1 MHTSGDRTAGA
12 TMRNSDLDACTVGCA
27 ARIDVTLAVVEYLVY
42 SSTMIKVNVHEAK
55 TRLSEYLDRL
65 ERGEED
71 VVTICRRNEPIA
83 ELRALPKRPRTARP
97 IFRRDPRFRMPKRFL
112 DPLPE
117 EVLDGFEGR
126 S

>member
-1 MHTSGDRTAGA
+1 MTKL
-12 TMRNSDLDACTVGCA
+12 N
-27 ARIDVTLAVVEYLVY
+27 I
-42 SSTMIKVNVHEAK
+42 HEAK

-83 ELRALPKRPRTARP
+83 ELRALPKPRKTPRP
-97 IFRRDPRFRMPKRFL
+97 IFRRDPRFKLAKGFFE
-112 DPLPE
+112 PLSAA
-117 EVLDGFEGR
+117 VLRGFEGR